1 MRTKIMIIYY
11 NFFVCAFLYFGLTL
25 NIGDLGGDV
34 FVNFAV
40 SGEKKYN
47 NIETNNLCKK
57 KLEHGHYEPAL
68 DISF

>member
-25 NIGDLGGDV
+25 NIGDLGGDL

-40 SGEKKYN
+40 SGDTKYDNEK
-47 NIETNNLCKK
+47 NLFMKK
-57 KLEHGHYEPAL
+57 NVDHGHNLFAFG
-68 DISF
+68 I

>member
-11 NFFVCAFLYFGLTL
+11 NFFVCAFLYFGLNL

-47 NIETNNLCKK
+47 NIRTNNIMYVLKK
-57 KLEHGHYEPAL
+57 YITILKN
-68 DISF
+68 